1 MIIKLQPSG
10 GRSKGWYF
18 EVQAEGNHATLVT
31 SETYKRKSDA
41 LKTIRALIGGL
52 HLAVVV
58 DVEAEAADERRA
70 ARKARA
76 RGE

>member
-1 MIIKLQPSG
+1 MIIKLQPSR
-10 GRSKGWYF
+10 GRTKGWYF
-18 EVQAEGNHATLVT
+18 EVQADGNRATLLT
-31 SETYKRKSDA
+31 SETYRRKADA

-52 HLAVVV
+52 HLATVV
-58 DVEAEAADERRA
+58 DVEAEAEDERRA